1 MYPFLRKIWQR
12 YCLGLIFLVIA
23 DLLQLYIPR
32 LIGNAIDHLATTDNA
47 LNRDLI
53 LLGVVTA
60 AIALFRY
67 LYREG
72 IMGSARLLEFYLRE
86 QLYRHAL
93 RLPMDYYDR
102 HGPAQV
108 MALTTNDISAVR
120 VAVGLG
126 SMLLVDAVIMG
137 VVAFMVMGSHIHW
150 GLTVLAVLPL
160 PVILMIATWMG
171 DTVHRRFRAVQEQFA
186 ALTEFSQEILSG
198 LQVIKGFAAE
208 QRAAAKFKT
217 ESEKVLAI
225 NLAMAKLQAA
235 YIPLTHLAPLAS
247 YAVALYV
254 GGLLLIEGTITVG
267 EFTAFIGYLG
277 LIIWPVM
284 GLGYLI
290 NIIQRGTA
298 SLIRLVNIL
307 TERTDECYAE
317 AAVPD
322 LRNSAIEIVNLSFRY
337 RLSEKPALQNFSL
350 IVPPGKMVGIVG
362 PTGAG
367 KSTLLKLL
375 LRLYEPPV
383 GTIYIG
389 GREIHELNCSGLRQA
404 FGYVPQENI
413 LFARSVG
420 DNIGFD
426 KAYPRTEIEDAARK
440 AVVKEAIDKK
450 IFGFE
455 TLLAERGRVLSG
467 GQQQRI
473 SIARALIK
481 KPPVL
486 LLDDIFSALDYQ
498 TQAELLANLREI
510 IQGCT
515 TILVSQRVKV
525 VKDADLIVVI
535 DKGCIVEQ
543 GTHQELVARNGLYR
557 RLYEQQTD
565 FGDIE

>member
-1 MYPFLRKIWQR
+1 MGI
-12 YCLGLIFLVIA
+12 IFLMVA
-23 DLLQLYIPR
+23 DILQLYIPR

-60 AIALFRY
+60 AIALVRY

-86 QLYRHAL
+86 QLYQHAL

-102 HGPAQV
+102 HGPAQI

-126 SMLLVDAVIMG
+126 SMLFVDAVIMG
-137 VVAFMVMGSHIHW
+137 LVSLLVMGSQIHW

-160 PVILMIATWMG
+160 PVILVLATWMG

-186 ALTEFSQEILSG
+186 ALTAFSQEIFSG

-208 QRAAAKFKT
+208 QRAAAKFKA
-217 ESEKVLAI
+217 ESEKAMAS
-225 NLAMAKLQAA
+225 NMAMAKLQAA
-235 YIPLTHLAPLAS
+235 YIPLTHLAPLVS
-247 YAVALYV
+247 YAIALYV

-267 EFTAFIGYLG
+267 DFTAFIGYLG

-298 SLIRLVNIL
+298 SLTRLANIL

-317 AAVPD
+317 ASIPD

-337 RLSEKPALQNFSL
+337 RLSEKPALQKFSL
-350 IVPPGKMVGIVG
+350 TVPPGKTVGIVG

-389 GREIHELNCSGLRQA
+389 GREIHEIDCFGLRQA

-413 LFARSVG
+413 LFARTVG

-426 KAYPRTEIEDAARK
+426 KAYSRTEIEDAARK
-440 AVVKEAIDKK
+440 AIVKEAIDKK

-498 TQAELLANLREI
+498 TQAELLANLRET

-543 GTHQELVARNGLYR
+543 GTHHELVARNGLYR

-565 FGDIE
+565 FGDME